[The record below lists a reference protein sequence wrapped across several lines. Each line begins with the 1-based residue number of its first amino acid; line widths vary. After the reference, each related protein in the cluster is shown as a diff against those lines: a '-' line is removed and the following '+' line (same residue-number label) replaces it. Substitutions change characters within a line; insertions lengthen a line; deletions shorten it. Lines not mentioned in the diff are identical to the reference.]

1 MMTIVVI
8 ALTTQIIIIAHIHT
22 ISCRR
27 DSNPDS
33 SGSERV
39 SQPLSQAPAGS
50 QRRAQKIVNMKVLYT
65 VNTQMI
71 SERRRA
77 RRARPASRAGLDV
90 LNARKT
96 ATAPMLM
103 AEAWIQAHSIGRTG
117 MRRPVYEA
125 ARSAAADSPCLGSGS
140 VARTLVRACF

>member
-22 ISCRR
+22 ISCTR

-33 SGSERV
+33 PGSERV

-77 RRARPASRAGLDV
+77 RVLDQRA
-90 LNARKT
+90 
-96 ATAPMLM
+96 APG
-103 AEAWIQAHSIGRTG
+103 WT
-117 MRRPVYEA
+117 
-125 ARSAAADSPCLGSGS
+125 C
-140 VARTLVRACF
+140 

>member
-33 SGSERV
+33 PGSERV
-39 SQPLSQAPAGS
+39 SQPLSQAPAGI

-77 RRARPASRAGLDV
+77 RVLDQRA
-90 LNARKT
+90 
-96 ATAPMLM
+96 APG
-103 AEAWIQAHSIGRTG
+103 WT
-117 MRRPVYEA
+117 
-125 ARSAAADSPCLGSGS
+125 C
-140 VARTLVRACF
+140 

>member
-1 MMTIVVI
+1 MMTITVI
-8 ALTTQIIIIAHIHT
+8 ALATQIIIIAHIHT

-33 SGSERV
+33 PGSERV

-71 SERRRA
+71 SEWRA
-77 RRARPASRAGLDV
+77 RGCYD
-90 LNARKT
+90 
-96 ATAPMLM
+96 
-103 AEAWIQAHSIGRTG
+103 QRTPPG
-117 MRRPVYEA
+117 WT
-125 ARSAAADSPCLGSGS
+125 C
-140 VARTLVRACF
+140 

>member
-22 ISCRR
+22 ISCTR

-33 SGSERV
+33 PGSERV
-39 SQPLSQAPAGS
+39 SQPLSQAPAGI
-50 QRRAQKIVNMKVLYT
+50 QRRAQKIVNIKVLYT

-77 RRARPASRAGLDV
+77 RR
-90 LNARKT
+90 
-96 ATAPMLM
+96 
-103 AEAWIQAHSIGRTG
+103 
-117 MRRPVYEA
+117 
-125 ARSAAADSPCLGSGS
+125 
-140 VARTLVRACF
+140 VARDQRAAPGWTC

>member
-33 SGSERV
+33 PGSERV

-50 QRRAQKIVNMKVLYT
+50 QRRAQKIVIMKVLYI

-71 SERRRA
+71 ADARA
-77 RRARPASRAGLDV
+77 WLLRPANAAGLDV

-103 AEAWIQAHSIGRTG
+103 AEAWVQAHSIGRTG

-140 VARTLVRACF
+140 AARTLVRACF

>member
-22 ISCRR
+22 ISCRW

-33 SGSERV
+33 PGSERV

-71 SERRRA
+71 SERRGARA
-77 RRARPASRAGLDV
+77 TRPANAAGLDV

-103 AEAWIQAHSIGRTG
+103 AEAWVQAHSIGRTG